1 MILFIV
7 TLNTLENTSLFNRS
21 EIMENECTVCL
32 KVFSYKSNLTR
43 HVKNI
48 HGDRSKK
55 YIRGKSL
62 SIDFPRQ
69 GEMDKFDVPRQSG
82 GVNGD
87 YDVQSTSQTNFENVG
102 DQVDVDSQDADCSTA
117 DRDASHSDGYYGD
130 SEFSDSSDVDDP
142 RQSGRTKFENV
153 DNQVDVGSEDDDQ

>member
-1 MILFIV
+1 M
-7 TLNTLENTSLFNRS
+7 
-21 EIMENECTVCL
+21 MENECTVCL

-62 SIDFPRQ
+62 SIVFPRQ

-102 DQVDVDSQDADCSTA
+102 DQVDVDSQDADWSTA
-117 DRDASHSDGYYGD
+117 DRDASHSDGYYGG
-130 SEFSDSSDVDDP
+130 SEFGDSSDVDDP
-142 RQSGRTKFENV
+142 RQSGMLHSGRGVQSTSQTKFENA
-153 DNQVDVGSEDDDQ
+153 DNQVDVGSEDDDRIGQ